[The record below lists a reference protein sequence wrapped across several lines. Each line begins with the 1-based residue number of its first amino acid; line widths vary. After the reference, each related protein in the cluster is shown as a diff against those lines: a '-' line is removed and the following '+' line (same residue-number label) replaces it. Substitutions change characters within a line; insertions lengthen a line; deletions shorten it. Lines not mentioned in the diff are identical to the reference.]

1 MPVLGIWPANFGVR
15 YHLPDRIMVTKMMQ
29 EALISTKQGLHLVEP
44 AWRDSTLICALADGE
59 RHLGHV
65 LKIGGRWHAFDAT
78 HFNDESNGFRL
89 LGSFASLSAAKEA
102 VNQSGQP
109 LRAAFAAAC

>member
-1 MPVLGIWPANFGVR
+1 
-15 YHLPDRIMVTKMMQ
+15 MVKTMR
-29 EALISTKQGLHLVEP
+29 EALLNTNQGLHLVEP
-44 AWRDSTLICALADGE
+44 AWRNSTSICALADGE

-102 VNQSGQP
+102 VNQSRHVH
-109 LRAAFAAAC
+109 LAAFAAAC